1 MALWLG
7 ALLFN
12 SVVLVAPL
20 LLWVIAV
27 FVDYLFIAFGL
38 VICLFGCGWRLG
50 GVVLFLVAGLVLDF
64 GLSV

>member
-1 MALWLG
+1 MALGLG

-38 VICLFGCGWRLG
+38 VICLFGCG
-50 GVVLFLVAGLVLDF
+50 
-64 GLSV
+64 